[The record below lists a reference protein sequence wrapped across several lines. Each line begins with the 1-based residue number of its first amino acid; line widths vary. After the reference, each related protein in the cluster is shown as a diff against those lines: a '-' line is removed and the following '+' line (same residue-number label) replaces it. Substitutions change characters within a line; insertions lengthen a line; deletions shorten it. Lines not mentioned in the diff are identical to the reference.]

1 MLANTADAGGLEYNT
16 ADATLWFIHAVARH
30 VAVTCDTDL
39 AATLSTA
46 VADIV
51 DHHIAASRF
60 ERSHRAPD
68 PRQR

>member
-1 MLANTADAGGLEYNT
+1 MDAVVVW
-16 ADATLWFIHAVARH
+16 A
-30 VAVTCDTDL
+30 CDTDL
-39 AATLSTA
+39 AATFSTA

-51 DHHIAASRF
+51 DHHIDASRF